1 MLGRTNRRAFIAGLG
16 SAAAWPVVARA
27 QQKVFRIGVLSAG
40 GVPPESNLAAL
51 SEGFRELGWVE
62 GKNFV
67 YQFRFADDRPERLA
81 DFSAELTQQNVDLIV
96 TIGTLASLAAKRA
109 TSTIPIVMSSAGDPL
124 GSGLVA
130 SLARPGGNVTGLS
143 LMAPDIAGKSLQTL
157 KEVLP
162 SISRVAVLWNAAN
175 PYPAVVFKQTQ
186 DASQNLGIQIQS
198 LEVRGPNDFDG
209 AFKAAINQRAE
220 ALVNVPDPLTGD
232 HMVLIAERALQL
244 RLPSMHGGREFVLV
258 GGLMSYGMQIN
269 DMFRR
274 AAGYVVKILKGER
287 PGDLPVEQP
296 TRFELVISLKTAK
309 ALGLTIPATLLA
321 RADEVIE

>member
-1 MLGRTNRRAFIAGLG
+1 MNRREFIAGLG
-16 SAAAWPVVARA
+16 GAAAWPMVAQA

-40 GVPPESNLAAL
+40 RVPEANLAAL

-109 TSTIPIVMSSAGDPL
+109 TSIIPIVMSSAGDPL

-175 PYPAVVFKQTQ
+175 PYPALVFKQTQ

-274 AAGYVVKILKGER
+274 TAGYVVKILKGER